1 MNNTSSLLL
10 MILILMGSFPGMVH
24 AHKVNMF
31 AFAEGDQV
39 FVEGYFSDGKR
50 AKNSEVIV
58 YGPDGDVLVKGVTDE
73 EGAYTFDIPGPG
85 DLRITLN
92 AGMGHMTEYVIASN
106 ELSGVDAG
114 APVVETDHA
123 NIVPAAD
130 SASASPAA
138 GAAPVA
144 AAVSR
149 AELKKALGEAIRPLM
164 RGISE
169 LEERRSFSDIVGG
182 LGFIVG
188 IAGVYFYVKARGM
201 LRQAGKDRRA

>member
-1 MNNTSSLLL
+1 MTHKSTHLAVFFILGAGLLS
-10 MILILMGSFPGMVH
+10 GAAQ

-50 AKNSEVIV
+50 AKRSEVIV
-58 YGPDGDVLVKGVTDE
+58 YDPSGGVLVQGETDD
-73 EGAYTFDIPGPG
+73 EGAFVFDIPRQV

-106 ELSGVDAG
+106 ELSGVLDAPSSEAMAEEA
-114 APVVETDHA
+114 APVSGGVAT
-123 NIVPAAD
+123 P
-130 SASASPAA
+130 
-138 GAAPVA
+138 AAPVA
-144 AAVSR
+144 AGPAGISR
-149 AELKKALGEAIRPLM
+149 AELKKAVGEAIRPLM
-164 RGISE
+164 RSISE

-201 LRQAGKDRRA
+201 LQQAGKDRQA

>member
-1 MNNTSSLLL
+1 MNNRSMLLL
-10 MILILMGSFPGMVH
+10 AFLLLGLFSGAAH

-50 AKNSEVIV
+50 AKNSKVVV
-58 YGPDGDVLVKGVTDE
+58 YDPDGNVLLEGLTDE
-73 EGAYTFDIPGPG
+73 EGAYTFDIPRRV

-92 AGMGHMTEYVIASN
+92 AGMGHKTEYVIASD
-106 ELSGVDAG
+106 ELSGGIG
-114 APVVETDHA
+114 ALSAETDSTS
-123 NIVPAAD
+123 IT
-130 SASASPAA
+130 SPADDA
-138 GAAPVA
+138 AATPAPVA
-144 AAVSR
+144 TVASSALGR
-149 AELKKALGEAIRPLM
+149 AELKKAVGEAIRPLM
-164 RGISE
+164 RSISE

-201 LRQAGKDRRA
+201 LQKTGRNRQD